1 MTGPEGTVCTW
12 AADPRTCP
20 QGARKRRGEGKGQGS
35 LLGPW
40 CPPYISQP
48 LYPFP
53 RLLITSHVDH
63 RPLSSL
69 TSCSALRILQVR
81 GHSEMQTGPRCALLK
96 TLQRLPTALQT
107 EPKRLSQSCL
117 SSLLSPPTLYT
128 SPAEP
133 VFLRN
138 LSCAHSK
145 EHVLQVTQ
153 CTHPHRLVKHKFQ
166 ETVILTIYSEP

>member
-63 RPLSSL
+63 HPLSSL

-81 GHSEMQTGPRCALLK
+81 GHSEMQTGPRCTLLK
-96 TLQRLPTALQT
+96 TFKSSPLPYRQSPSAFHSPVCPASSHHPPFTLVQLNQCFSETCHVLTARNMFCRLP
-107 EPKRLSQSCL
+107 S
-117 SSLLSPPTLYT
+117 
-128 SPAEP
+128 
-133 VFLRN
+133 
-138 LSCAHSK
+138 AH
-145 EHVLQVTQ
+145 
-153 CTHPHRLVKHKFQ
+153 THTGL
-166 ETVILTIYSEP
+166 